1 MAGGITQ
8 SHGDTVPDS
17 SCREPGIRAEAS
29 VFGAGFGQLAL
40 LLRVPPTRVPASLCV
55 VQCQEESKR
64 IWASQCWIV
73 FTMRKDHTSTFVWS
87 FLSCRFAFS
96 TPGFARIKPV

>member
-8 SHGDTVPDS
+8 SHGDTVLDS
-17 SCREPGIRAEAS
+17 ICREPGIRAEAS

-55 VQCQEESKR
+55 VQRQEESKR
-64 IWASQCWIV
+64 IWASQCWTV
-73 FTMRKDHTSTFVWS
+73 FTRGKDHTSTFVWS
-87 FLSCRFAFS
+87 FVPCRFCISHPWFC
-96 TPGFARIKPV
+96 KY